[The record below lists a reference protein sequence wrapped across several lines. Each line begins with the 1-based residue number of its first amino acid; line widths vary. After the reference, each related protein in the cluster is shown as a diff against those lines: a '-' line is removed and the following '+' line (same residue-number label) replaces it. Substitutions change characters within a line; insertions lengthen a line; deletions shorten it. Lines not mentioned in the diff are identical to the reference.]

1 MNKQI
6 NRKKNEAAT
15 VEVHWSEWLAGGLS
29 ALLIASLLCW
39 LGYHSYQYQP
49 GKADFRVEVT
59 GYTAVENG
67 YRVAFAVFN
76 SSRSSAAQVRVVGT
90 IDEPQGG
97 AEQATAIFDYVASQA
112 RSSGALFFSN
122 DPRNEGLKLRVE
134 SYIDP

>member
-6 NRKKNEAAT
+6 NRKNNEAAT

-49 GKADFRVEVT
+49 DKADFRVEMT

-67 YRVAFAVFN
+67 YRVAFAIFN

-90 IDEPQGG
+90 IDEPQG
-97 AEQATAIFDYVASQA
+97 ARNRRPQSSIMWHHKLEPRAHCFSRTIRAIA
-112 RSSGALFFSN
+112 RRSCAW
-122 DPRNEGLKLRVE
+122 
-134 SYIDP
+134 